1 MPPSSTSALEARI
14 DRLEER
20 MVAGFTDIQ
29 DMLRSYD
36 ERTRAIERLEAGC
49 QPIVYARLDA
59 IQQDLLDHNTRLAM
73 KSQQIINI
81 NTQMSDLMHMYRL
94 FVWVGTAMG
103 GSIIS
108 LIVALITGHAQ
119 VVFK

>member
-1 MPPSSTSALEARI
+1 
-14 DRLEER
+14 
-20 MVAGFTDIQ
+20 
-29 DMLRSYD
+29 
-36 ERTRAIERLEAGC
+36 
-49 QPIVYARLDA
+49 
-59 IQQDLLDHNTRLAM
+59 M

-81 NTQMSDLMHMYRL
+81 NTQMSDLMRMYRL